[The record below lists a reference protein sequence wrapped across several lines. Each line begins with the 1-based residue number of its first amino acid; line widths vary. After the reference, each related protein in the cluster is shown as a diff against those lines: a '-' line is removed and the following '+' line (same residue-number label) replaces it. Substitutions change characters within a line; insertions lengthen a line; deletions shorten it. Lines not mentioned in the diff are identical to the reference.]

1 MSSEATTLTVAMRQM
16 NNPEKYW
23 AFSQKKMVRF
33 GILLIDAA
41 RTSRRK
47 YHRSMQ
53 NSLTNTFHDVE
64 DSRTLRGCLKSPEM
78 SVFDRWRALLKG
90 HLHCPKSSEINDA
103 YFHMDT
109 SHAAAETFQTAS
121 KGKHVALHTAQRWD
135 WPAAA
140 EAPDAGSRVAGAG
153 FYRHCT

>member
-23 AFSQKKMVRF
+23 AFSQKKMVCF
-33 GILLIDAA
+33 SILLIDAA

-64 DSRTLRGCLKSPEM
+64 DSRTLRQSWGTLVVLGRS
-78 SVFDRWRALLKG
+78 
-90 HLHCPKSSEINDA
+90 I
-103 YFHMDT
+103 
-109 SHAAAETFQTAS
+109 
-121 KGKHVALHTAQRWD
+121 HTD
-135 WPAAA
+135 N
-140 EAPDAGSRVAGAG
+140 GMVS
-153 FYRHCT
+153 

>member
-23 AFSQKKMVRF
+23 AFSQKKMVCF
-33 GILLIDAA
+33 SILLIDAA

-64 DSRTLRGCLKSPEM
+64 DSRTLRQSWGTLELFCSI
-78 SVFDRWRALLKG
+78 FDRYVALWILPRLLLK
-90 HLHCPKSSEINDA
+90 A
-103 YFHMDT
+103 
-109 SHAAAETFQTAS
+109 
-121 KGKHVALHTAQRWD
+121 AQRVFC
-135 WPAAA
+135 PHTRRYLRRKRP
-140 EAPDAGSRVAGAG
+140 ELYLELYGS
-153 FYRHCT
+153 CS